1 MSGGKF
7 DYKNDSLSNELF
19 GWDVSTHYGIGESKL
34 YTEFVAQARRINPMR
49 DRLLSELVY
58 DVFCLLNSLDYWL
71 SGDTS
76 ESQYRADVK
85 QFKKKWLKSPSE
97 ELVTREIEH
106 TTAELQNTL
115 DTLKAD
121 LYRDLLWTRGDDDR
135 DTIKEYLDEDVGME
149 MT

>member
-34 YTEFVAQARRINPMR
+34 YNEFVAQARRTNPMR
-49 DRLLSELVY
+49 DRVLSELVY

-76 ESQYRADVK
+76 ESQYRDDVK
-85 QFKKKWLKSPSE
+85 KFKKKWLKSPSK

-106 TTAELQNTL
+106 TTTELQNIL

-121 LYRDLLWTRGDDDR
+121 LYRDLLWESEAD
-135 DTIKEYLDEDVGME
+135 YME
-149 MT
+149 MV